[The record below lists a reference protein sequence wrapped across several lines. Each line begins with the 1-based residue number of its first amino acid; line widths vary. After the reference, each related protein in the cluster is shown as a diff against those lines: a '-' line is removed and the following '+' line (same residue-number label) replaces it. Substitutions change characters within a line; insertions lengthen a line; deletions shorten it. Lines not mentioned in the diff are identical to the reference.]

1 MKLRAELH
9 VVQLVG
15 FSLFPY
21 ATYIVSFHASA
32 GHTVFNITAVP
43 VVYVES
49 LLMVNDHIGA
59 ALSTTNTPLVLV
71 VTFTFHALSTADH
84 DNTHR

>member
-1 MKLRAELH
+1 VKLRAELH

-15 FSLFPY
+15 FTHVPY

-43 VVYVES
+43 VVYVAS

-59 ALSTTNTPLVLV
+59 ALSTINCPLVLV
-71 VTFTFHALSTADH
+71 VTFVFHALSDIDH
-84 DNTHR
+84 DSTHK